1 MLEQL
6 LITGGHLP
14 GIISLLSKQPGL
26 LYLQASGQ
34 LQYLLIEL
42 HIRPALAFYT
52 YREPPRDNESDQVP
66 NIKSL
71 TSHQRNLNDL
81 AHSLED
87 VKDVSQAKSILEEVN
102 PDAVIWSTGAGG
114 KGGPDRTFAIDRDA
128 AINFIKATVQTS
140 SISKF
145 SLISYL
151 ACRRKSPTCG
161 FLSYCQAKLAADEVL
176 LQEASRRADFSG
188 ISLRPE
194 AIVSLLEHENVKTS
208 WLDMLDGAEGIESS
222 IERIVSARDDAAEGE
237 VS

>member
-1 MLEQL
+1 MSRYVLILGGHGKIARILSQQL
-6 LITGGHLP
+6 L
-14 GIISLLSKQPGL
+14 KK
-26 LYLQASGQ
+26 AW
-34 LQYLLIEL
+34 
-42 HIRPALAFYT
+42 A
-52 YREPPRDNESDQVP
+52 
-66 NIKSL
+66 SL

-151 ACRRKSPTCG
+151 ACRRKSPTWWESDAW
-161 FLSYCQAKLAADEVL
+161 SYA
-176 LQEASRRADFSG
+176 
-188 ISLRPE
+188 
-194 AIVSLLEHENVKTS
+194 
-208 WLDMLDGAEGIESS
+208 
-222 IERIVSARDDAAEGE
+222 
-237 VS
+237 